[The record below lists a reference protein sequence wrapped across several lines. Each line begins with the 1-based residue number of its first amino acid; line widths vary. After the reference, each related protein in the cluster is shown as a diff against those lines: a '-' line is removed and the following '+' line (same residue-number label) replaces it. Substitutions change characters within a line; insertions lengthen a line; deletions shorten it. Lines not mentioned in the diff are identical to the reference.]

1 MKSATATIIYKKV
14 KLIFTKIFWF
24 SKKHFIICCPYLLI
38 QSTCSGTFVGI
49 EITLFAMA
57 FLKKK
62 RYHRITYYLKCFLYA
77 QLRKKNYSDTTNA
90 QWSLKKAKSFAQF
103 TRMNVN
109 AIKFQICYYYIL

>member
-62 RYHRITYYLKCFLYA
+62 KIPSHYLLFKMFFICSA
-77 QLRKKNYSDTTNA
+77 QKKDYSDTTNA